1 MADNNFP
8 AKPGQGDR
16 KNNNRQGGNNNNNN
30 RNKNGYYHK
39 KNGNFKYNKYK
50 NFNNNNRPQRKDPAA
65 ETVADIQAD
74 MQRISKEIDL
84 EIKEIGSMTLG

>member
-39 KNGNFKYNKYK
+39 KNGNFKYNKNK
-50 NFNNNNRPQRKDPAA
+50 NFNNNRPQRKDPAV
-65 ETVADIQAD
+65 ETVDDIQAD